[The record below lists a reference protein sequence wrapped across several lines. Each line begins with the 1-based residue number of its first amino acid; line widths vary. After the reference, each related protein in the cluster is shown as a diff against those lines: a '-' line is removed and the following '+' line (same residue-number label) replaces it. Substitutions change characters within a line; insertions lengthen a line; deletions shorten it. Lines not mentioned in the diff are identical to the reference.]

1 MLVLTRKKDEA
12 IVIGDGIEIVITDI
26 SEDKVRIGIIA
37 PKQVKVF
44 RKELLEE
51 VREENIKSSLSKDA
65 IAEKLQD
72 IAKQV

>member
-51 VREENIKSSLSKDA
+51 VREENIKSALSKDA

-72 IAKQV
+72 FTKQV